1 MFTLYMRWDAERELT
16 PGDIQFI
23 LSPQDALNMA
33 SIFYELDYLEYD
45 PRPRYQH
52 FPRPSNGT
60 AFSWV

>member
-1 MFTLYMRWDAERELT
+1 MFILYMRWDAERKLA

-23 LSPQDALNMA
+23 LSPRDALEMA

-45 PRPRYQH
+45 PCPRYQH
-52 FPRPSNGT
+52 LPLPSNGT